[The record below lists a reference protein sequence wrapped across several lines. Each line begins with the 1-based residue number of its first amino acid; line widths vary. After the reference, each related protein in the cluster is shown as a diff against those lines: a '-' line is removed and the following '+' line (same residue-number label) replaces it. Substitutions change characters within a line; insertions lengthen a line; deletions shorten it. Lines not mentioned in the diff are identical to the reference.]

1 MFVMTLGDL
10 AKRENEVKTR
20 DAQRALKNG
29 AGRKINRAVSMC
41 RGRTPLCFRG

>member
-20 DAQRALKNG
+20 DAQRTLRNG
-29 AGRKINRAVSMC
+29 AGRRIGRAVSMC
-41 RGRTPLCFRG
+41 RGRTPLCSRG